1 MELPI
6 PFIGWFYAIVCGVVV
21 ATGAGIFAF
30 LYASGRLRIR
40 YDNYSVWNDV
50 LLLAL
55 WVIGLAGGVGVIET
69 REWSRWVLGLFCWAL
84 IALTLLSSGTRLY
97 QLMKLGDQVS
107 MREFVVATISVLC
120 MAVPIVVFCAATI
133 ITLRGSAA
141 ANALAG

>member
-21 ATGAGIFAF
+21 ATGAGIFAL
-30 LYASGRLRIR
+30 LYTSGRLRIR

-84 IALTLLSSGTRLY
+84 IAPTLLSSGPRLY

>member
-21 ATGAGIFAF
+21 SIGAGIFGF
-30 LYASGRLRIR
+30 LYTSGRLRLR
-40 YDNYSVWNDV
+40 YDNYSVWNDI

-55 WVIGLAGGVGVIET
+55 WTIGLAGGVGVIET
-69 REWSRWVLGLFCWAL
+69 REWSRWVLELFCWAL
-84 IALTLLSSGTRLY
+84 IALTLLSAGTRIY
-97 QLMKLGDQVS
+97 QVMRLGDQVS
-107 MREFVVATISVLC
+107 MREFIIATMSVLL
-120 MAVPIVVFCAATI
+120 MAIPIVVFCAATI